1 MQIQW
6 QSSVMLL
13 FSITS
18 VTQKNL
24 HAGHY
29 STGNEARNDGK
40 IYTKPCMS
48 ASHTLPK
55 IFPEVLSY
63 AHFIILYYRNPKFKE
78 TYQCSHRNG

>member
-6 QSSVMLL
+6 QSFVMLL

-24 HAGHY
+24 CAGHD
-29 STGNEARNDGK
+29 STGNEARNDHK
-40 IYTKPCMS
+40 IYAKPCMS
-48 ASHTLPK
+48 ASHTLSQ

-78 TYQCSHRNG
+78 TCQCSHRYG

>member
-24 HAGHY
+24 CAGHD
-29 STGNEARNDGK
+29 STGNEARNDDK
-40 IYTKPCMS
+40 IYAKPCMS
-48 ASHTLPK
+48 PSHTLPK

-78 TYQCSHRNG
+78 TCQCSHRNG